1 MRMPRNLIL
10 GSLLT
15 MVFAG
20 GALLSIDRL
29 AALSGLSVA
38 ALSSTLMRLE
48 LKRRVVKRT
57 DGTFEAR
64 PA

>member
-1 MRMPRNLIL
+1 V
-10 GSLLT
+10 LT
-15 MVFAG
+15 CFAG

-38 ALSSTLMRLE
+38 ALSSTLMMLE

-57 DGTFEAR
+57 DGAFEAR

>member
-1 MRMPRNLIL
+1 MPLEAAPPN
-10 GSLLT
+10 
-15 MVFAG
+15 A
-20 GALLSIDRL
+20 

-38 ALSSTLMRLE
+38 ALSSTLMMLE

-57 DGTFEAR
+57 DGAFEAR